1 VKKKMKKWL
10 IVVTVI
16 CLVSVFF
23 TGCGSSENEV
33 QETAEAMRG
42 DLVIS
47 VDVSGNLEMP
57 RKVDLSFGTSGMVK
71 AIMVEEGDRVVE
83 GETLAKLD
91 APILEANVAMAELN
105 LEQTIYPYYSYT
117 HARDVPGIWLA
128 LDEAKDDLEEAQG
141 LLDEGKID
149 EAQLLL
155 EQVEQSLDKAKEKSK
170 SRVWALPL
178 SVKMVEL
185 QLDQAQAELDKT
197 IITAS
202 FDGIVA
208 AVYIREGQQLSAMT
222 YANPAISLI
231 DPSEI
236 KMNGVIDEIDVPKV
250 KLGQE
255 AIVILDA
262 LPDKEVKGRI
272 TFISPESTTEVGV
285 VFYKTTI
292 TLENPDEELKD
303 GMSAT
308 AEIIIEQH
316 DDVLLIPNRA
326 IQGSWENPFVEVVT
340 DEQIEE
346 RQISIGLSDGIYA
359 EVLSGL
365 EEGEEVIL
373 PQVSQLPFMF

>member
-1 VKKKMKKWL
+1 MKKWL

-23 TGCGSSENEV
+23 TGCLGSNNEV
-33 QETAEAMRG
+33 QETAEAVRG

-57 RKVDLSFGTSGMVK
+57 RKVDLSFGTSGMIK
-71 AIMVEEGDRVVE
+71 SIMVEEGDRVVK
-83 GETLAKLD
+83 GQTLAKLD

-105 LEQTIYPYYSYT
+105 LEQSIYPYYSYT
-117 HARDVPGIWLA
+117 HAKDVPGIWLA
-128 LDEAKDDLEEAQG
+128 LDEAKNNLEEAQR

-170 SRVWALPL
+170 SRIWSLPL
-178 SVKMVEL
+178 SVKMTEL

-222 YANPAISLI
+222 YANPAICLI

-236 KMNGVIDEIDVPKV
+236 KLSGVIDEIDVPKV

-255 AIVILDA
+255 AVITLDA
-262 LPDKEVKGRI
+262 LPDKEVKGRV
-272 TFISPESTTEVGV
+272 TFISPASTVQTGV

-303 GMSAT
+303 GMSAN
-308 AEIIIEQH
+308 AEIVIEQH

-326 IQGSWENPFVEVVT
+326 IQGSLEKPWVQVVT
-340 DEQIEE
+340 NGQIEE
-346 RQISIGLSDGIYA
+346 RQISMGLTDGVYT

-365 EEGEEVIL
+365 EEGEEVVL
-373 PQVSQLPFMF
+373 PEVSQFQMF

>member
-1 VKKKMKKWL
+1 MKKWL

-83 GETLAKLD
+83 GENLTKLD
-91 APILEANVAMAELN
+91 APSLEASVAMAELN

-128 LDEAKDDLEEAQG
+128 LDEAKDDLEEAQE

-170 SRVWALPL
+170 SRVWSLPL
-178 SVKMVEL
+178 SVKMAEL

-208 AVYIREGQQLSAMT
+208 AVYIKEGQQLSAMT

-236 KMNGVIDEIDVPKV
+236 KMNGVIDEIDVPRV

-316 DDVLLIPNRA
+316 DDVLLILNRA

-340 DEQIEE
+340 DEQIEK

-373 PQVSQLPFMF
+373 PQASQLPFMF

>member
-1 VKKKMKKWL
+1 MKKWL

-83 GETLAKLD
+83 GENLTKLD
-91 APILEANVAMAELN
+91 APSLEASVAMAELN

-128 LDEAKDDLEEAQG
+128 LDEAKDDLEEAQE

-170 SRVWALPL
+170 SRVWSLPL
-178 SVKMVEL
+178 SVKMTEL

-197 IITAS
+197 IITAP

-236 KMNGVIDEIDVPKV
+236 KMNGVIDEIDVPRV

-340 DEQIEE
+340 DEQIEK

-373 PQVSQLPFMF
+373 PQASQLPFMF

>member
-1 VKKKMKKWL
+1 MKKWL

-23 TGCGSSENEV
+23 TGCGDSGNEG

-91 APILEANVAMAELN
+91 APSLEASVAMAELD

-117 HARDVPGIWLA
+117 HARDMPGVWLA

-170 SRVWALPL
+170 SRVWSLPL

-202 FDGIVA
+202 FDGVVA
-208 AVYIREGQQLSAMT
+208 AVYIKEGQQLSAMT

-272 TFISPESTTEVGV
+272 TFISPESTTEMGV

-316 DDVLLIPNRA
+316 NDVLLIPNRA

-340 DEQIEE
+340 DEQIEK
-346 RQISIGLSDGIYA
+346 RQISIGLSDGIYT

-373 PQVSQLPFMF
+373 PQASQLPFMF

>member
-1 VKKKMKKWL
+1 MKKWL

-23 TGCGSSENEV
+23 TGCGDSGNEV

-91 APILEANVAMAELN
+91 APSLEASVAMAELN

-128 LDEAKDDLEEAQG
+128 LDEAKDDLEEAQE

-170 SRVWALPL
+170 SRVWSLPL

-202 FDGIVA
+202 FDGVVA

-272 TFISPESTTEVGV
+272 TFISPESTTEMGV

-316 DDVLLIPNRA
+316 NDVLLIPNRA

-340 DEQIEE
+340 DEQIEK
-346 RQISIGLSDGIYA
+346 RQISIGLSDGIYT

-373 PQVSQLPFMF
+373 PQASQLPFMF

>member
-1 VKKKMKKWL
+1 MKKWL

-202 FDGIVA
+202 FDGIVS

-222 YANPAISLI
+222 YANPAIGLI

-285 VFYKTTI
+285 VFYETTI

-326 IQGSWENPFVEVVT
+326 IQGSWENPFVEVAT
-340 DEQIEE
+340 DEQIEK

>member
-1 VKKKMKKWL
+1 MKKWL

-57 RKVDLSFGTSGMVK
+57 RKVDLSFGTSGMVE

-83 GETLAKLD
+83 GEILAKLD
-91 APILEANVAMAELN
+91 APSLEASVAMAELN

-128 LDEAKDDLEEAQG
+128 LDEAKNDLEEAQE

-170 SRVWALPL
+170 SRVWSLPL

-236 KMNGVIDEIDVPKV
+236 KMNGVIDEIDVPRV

-272 TFISPESTTEVGV
+272 TFISPESTTEMGV

-340 DEQIEE
+340 DEQIEK
-346 RQISIGLSDGIYA
+346 RQISIGLSDGIYT

-373 PQVSQLPFMF
+373 PQASQLPFMF

>member
-1 VKKKMKKWL
+1 MKKWL

-23 TGCGSSENEV
+23 TGCGDSGNEG

-91 APILEANVAMAELN
+91 APSLEASVAMAELD

-155 EQVEQSLDKAKEKSK
+155 ERVEQSLDKAKEKSK
-170 SRVWALPL
+170 SRVWSLPL

-202 FDGIVA
+202 FDGVVA
-208 AVYIREGQQLSAMT
+208 AVYIKEGQQLSAMT

-272 TFISPESTTEVGV
+272 TFISPESTTEMGV

-316 DDVLLIPNRA
+316 NDVLLIPNRA

-340 DEQIEE
+340 DEQIEK
-346 RQISIGLSDGIYA
+346 RQISIGLSDGIYT

-373 PQVSQLPFMF
+373 PQASQLPFMF

>member
-1 VKKKMKKWL
+1 MKKWL

-23 TGCGSSENEV
+23 TGCGSSENEG

-83 GETLAKLD
+83 GENLTKLD
-91 APILEANVAMAELN
+91 APSLEASVAMAELN

-128 LDEAKDDLEEAQG
+128 LDEAKDDLEEAQE

-170 SRVWALPL
+170 SRVWSLPL
-178 SVKMVEL
+178 SVKMTEL

-197 IITAS
+197 IITAP

-236 KMNGVIDEIDVPKV
+236 KMNGVIDEIDVPRV
-250 KLGQE
+250 KLEQE

-340 DEQIEE
+340 DEQIEK

-373 PQVSQLPFMF
+373 PQASQLPFMF

>member
-1 VKKKMKKWL
+1 MKKWL

-33 QETAEAMRG
+33 QETAETMRG

-57 RKVDLSFGTSGMVK
+57 RKTDLSFGTSGMVK

-83 GETLAKLD
+83 GEILAKLD
-91 APILEANVAMAELN
+91 APSLEASVAMAELN

-128 LDEAKDDLEEAQG
+128 LDEAKDDLEEAQE

-170 SRVWALPL
+170 SRVWSLPL
-178 SVKMVEL
+178 SVKMAEL

-236 KMNGVIDEIDVPKV
+236 KMNGVIDEIDVPRV

-340 DEQIEE
+340 DEQIEK
-346 RQISIGLSDGIYA
+346 RQISIGLSDGIYT

-373 PQVSQLPFMF
+373 PQASQLPFMF

>member
-1 VKKKMKKWL
+1 MKKWL

-23 TGCGSSENEV
+23 TGCGDSGNEG

-91 APILEANVAMAELN
+91 APSLEASVAMAELD

-117 HARDVPGIWLA
+117 HARDMPGVWLA

-170 SRVWALPL
+170 SRVWSLPL

-202 FDGIVA
+202 FDGVVA
-208 AVYIREGQQLSAMT
+208 AVYIKEGQQLSAMT

-272 TFISPESTTEVGV
+272 TFISPESTTEMGV

-316 DDVLLIPNRA
+316 NDVLLIPNRA

-340 DEQIEE
+340 DEQIEK
-346 RQISIGLSDGIYA
+346 RQISIDLSDGIYT

-373 PQVSQLPFMF
+373 PQASQLPFMF

>member
-1 VKKKMKKWL
+1 MKKWL

-23 TGCGSSENEV
+23 TGCLGSNNEV

-57 RKVDLSFGTSGMVK
+57 RKVDLSFGTSGMIK
-71 AIMVEEGDRVVE
+71 AIMVGEGDRVVK
-83 GETLAKLD
+83 GQTLAKLD

-117 HARDVPGIWLA
+117 HASNVPGTWLA
-128 LDEAKDDLEEAQG
+128 LDEAKNDLEEAQE

-170 SRVWALPL
+170 SRIWSLPL
-178 SVKMVEL
+178 SVKMAEL
-185 QLDQAQAELDKT
+185 QLDQAQAELDKA

-202 FDGIVA
+202 FDGVVA
-208 AVYIREGQQLSAMT
+208 AVYIKEGQQLSAMT
-222 YANPAISLI
+222 YANPAICLI

-236 KMNGVIDEIDVPKV
+236 KLSGVIDEIDVPKV

-255 AIVILDA
+255 AVITLDA
-262 LPDKEVKGRI
+262 LPDKEVKGRV
-272 TFISPESTTEVGV
+272 TFISPASTVQTGV
-285 VFYKTTI
+285 VFYETTI
-292 TLENPDEELKD
+292 ALENPDEELKD
-303 GMSAT
+303 GMSAS
-308 AEIIIEQH
+308 AEIVIEQH

-326 IQGSWENPFVEVVT
+326 IQGSLEKPWVQVVT
-340 DEQIEE
+340 NGQIEE
-346 RQISIGLSDGIYA
+346 RQISMGLNDGMYT

-365 EEGEEVIL
+365 EEGEEVVL
-373 PQVSQLPFMF
+373 PEVSQFQMF

>member
-1 VKKKMKKWL
+1 MKKWL

-23 TGCGSSENEV
+23 TGCGDSGNEG

-91 APILEANVAMAELN
+91 APSLEASVAMAELD

-128 LDEAKDDLEEAQG
+128 LDEAKDDLEEAQE

-170 SRVWALPL
+170 SRVWSLPL
-178 SVKMVEL
+178 SVKLAEL

-202 FDGIVA
+202 FDGVVA
-208 AVYIREGQQLSAMT
+208 AVYIKEGQQLSAMT

-236 KMNGVIDEIDVPKV
+236 KMNGVIDEIDVPRV
-250 KLGQE
+250 KPGQE

-272 TFISPESTTEVGV
+272 TFISPASTTEMGV

-316 DDVLLIPNRA
+316 NDVLLIPNRA

-340 DEQIEE
+340 DEQIEK
-346 RQISIGLSDGIYA
+346 RQISIDLSDGIYT

-373 PQVSQLPFMF
+373 PQASQLPFMF

>member
-1 VKKKMKKWL
+1 MKKWL

-23 TGCGSSENEV
+23 TGCRGSENEG

-57 RKVDLSFGTSGMVK
+57 RKTDLSFGTSGMVK

-91 APILEANVAMAELN
+91 APSLEASVAMAELD

-128 LDEAKDDLEEAQG
+128 LDEAKDDLEEAQE

-170 SRVWALPL
+170 SRVWSLPL
-178 SVKMVEL
+178 SVKLAEL

-202 FDGIVA
+202 FDGVVA
-208 AVYIREGQQLSAMT
+208 AVYIKEGQQLSAMT

-236 KMNGVIDEIDVPKV
+236 KMNGVIDEIDVPRV
-250 KLGQE
+250 KPGQE

-272 TFISPESTTEVGV
+272 TFISPASTTEMGV

-316 DDVLLIPNRA
+316 NDVLLIPNRA

-340 DEQIEE
+340 DEQIEK
-346 RQISIGLSDGIYA
+346 RQISIGLSDGIYT

-373 PQVSQLPFMF
+373 PQASQLPFMF

>member
-1 VKKKMKKWL
+1 MKKWL

-23 TGCGSSENEV
+23 TGCGDSGNEG

-42 DLVIS
+42 DLVTS

-57 RKVDLSFGTSGMVK
+57 RKTDLSFGTSGMVK

-91 APILEANVAMAELN
+91 APSLEASVAMAELD

-117 HARDVPGIWLA
+117 HARDMPGTWLA

-197 IITAS
+197 IITAP

-250 KLGQE
+250 KPGQE
-255 AIVILDA
+255 AVVILDA

-272 TFISPESTTEVGV
+272 TFISPESTTEMGV

-316 DDVLLIPNRA
+316 NDVLLIPNRA

-340 DEQIEE
+340 DEQIEK
-346 RQISIGLSDGIYA
+346 RQISIGLSDGIYT

-373 PQVSQLPFMF
+373 PQASQLPFMF

>member
-1 VKKKMKKWL
+1 MKKWL

-23 TGCGSSENEV
+23 TGCGDSGNEV
-33 QETAEAMRG
+33 QETVEAMRG

-91 APILEANVAMAELN
+91 APSLEASVAMAELN

-128 LDEAKDDLEEAQG
+128 LDEAKDDLEEAQE

-170 SRVWALPL
+170 SRVWSLPL

-272 TFISPESTTEVGV
+272 TFISPESTTEMGV

-316 DDVLLIPNRA
+316 NDVLLIPNRA

-340 DEQIEE
+340 DEQIEK
-346 RQISIGLSDGIYA
+346 RQISIDLSDGIYT

-373 PQVSQLPFMF
+373 PQASQLPFMF